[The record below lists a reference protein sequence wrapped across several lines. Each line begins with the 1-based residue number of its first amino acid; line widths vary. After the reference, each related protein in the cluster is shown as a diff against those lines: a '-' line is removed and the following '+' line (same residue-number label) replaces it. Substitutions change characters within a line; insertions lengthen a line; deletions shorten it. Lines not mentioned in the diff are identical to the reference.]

1 MMEIE
6 RMTPCSAYGIM
17 QMNCMYLPSLRF
29 MTVIGY
35 MASSSST
42 IVISTLTA
50 QRMSVRPIASQK
62 SVSAKSS

>member
-1 MMEIE
+1 
-6 RMTPCSAYGIM
+6 M

-35 MASSSST
+35 IARSSST